1 MQMSEYVLIRN
12 SFLTFINQKAAKSLA
27 KVSPA
32 RVGKG
37 GGTLGVTALGER
49 YRLGNEEPG
58 ENWRCFWNGRFLAA
72 EFLFQIKDGTDSS
85 PGLGQSI

>member
-1 MQMSEYVLIRN
+1 MSEYVLIRN
-12 SFLTFINQKAAKSLA
+12 SFLTFIKKAAKSLA

-32 RVGKG
+32 RVGKR

-58 ENWRCFWNGRFLAA
+58 ENWRCVWYGRVLAA
-72 EFLFQIKDGTDSS
+72 EFLFQIKDGTDNS
-85 PGLGQSI
+85 PGIGLSV

>member
-12 SFLTFINQKAAKSLA
+12 SFLTLINQKAAKSLA

-37 GGTLGVTALGER
+37 GGTQGVTALGER
-49 YRLGNEEPG
+49 YRLGSEKPG
-58 ENWRCFWNGRFLAA
+58 ENWRCVWYGRFLAA

-85 PGLGQSI
+85 PGIGHSI